1 MKELDILLAHTHLDV
16 LRKAI
21 ISSLE
26 EIKEK
31 HPTRLDLIDS
41 MSSKAEDLMEAHLVF
56 HALEK
61 EHKAVIKKMYSL
73 HLENQ
78 KLSKENK
85 ELKELL

>member
-1 MKELDILLAHTHLDV
+1 MKELDILLAHTHLDQ
-16 LRKAI
+16 LRKSI

-26 EIKEK
+26 EIKQK

-41 MSSKAEDLMEAHLVF
+41 MTIKAEDLMEAHLVF
-56 HALEK
+56 YALEK
-61 EHKAVIKKMYSL
+61 EHKRVISKMYEL